1 MNDRIAGT
9 VRTFG
14 CSVVLILAGCST
26 VSVEHPDVG
35 GPRVAEDLCEFSRD
49 EEPEGLS
56 GVTRIGDNR
65 YFSVDDRGGMLHE
78 LEIVLND
85 AGDDG
90 TCTVK
95 RSVRLEGR
103 TDLEGC
109 AYDPLNGWIWVSD
122 EHDTTITAFDPETG
136 KEVAR
141 VDVPE
146 VYRKNVRPNRSFE
159 GLTISPDGFRMYV
172 VNEDTLKCDG
182 RTADEQS
189 GGIVRVQEFVRT
201 GKGAKW
207 LPTRQFRYRTDAVE
221 GSKYEGMALSGVA
234 GLCALG
240 DGALLLLERE
250 MSQKNPL
257 FPSCR
262 ARLYEIDLDT
272 VALEPEKRLVW
283 DEDTMFANY
292 EGICLGPELKDGARS
307 LVLVSDGGGS
317 AEEKVLVLALRG
329 GK

>member
-1 MNDRIAGT
+1 MDTNNIRFVGT
-9 VRTFG
+9 GLVA
-14 CSVVLILAGCST
+14 VVLFGGCST
-26 VSVEHPDVG
+26 LSPASTDEDIG
-35 GPRVAEDLCEFSRD
+35 RTAEDLCEFSRD

-56 GVTRIGDNR
+56 GITRIGGNR

-90 TCTVK
+90 ACTVK

-122 EHDTTITAFDPETG
+122 EHDTTIAAFDPETG

-146 VYRKNVRPNRSFE
+146 VYRKNVRSNRSLE
-159 GLTISPDGFRMYV
+159 GLTISPDGYRMFV
-172 VNEDTLKCDG
+172 ANEDTLKCDG
-182 RTADEQS
+182 PVADSEN
-189 GGIVRVQEFVRT
+189 GGVVRIQELVRA
-201 GKGAKW
+201 GKGAPW
-207 LPTRQFRYRTDAVE
+207 IPTRQFRYRTERID
-221 GSKYEGMALSGVA
+221 GTGFDGKSISGVA
-234 GLCALG
+234 GLCAPG
-240 DGALLLLERE
+240 DGTLLVLERE

-257 FPSCR
+257 FPSFH

-272 VALEPEKRLVW
+272 DAIEPLKRLVW
-283 DEDTMFANY
+283 DENTMFANY
-292 EGICLGPELKDGARS
+292 EGICLGPTLKDGAKS
-307 LVLVSDGGGS
+307 LVLVSDGGGG
-317 AEEKVLVLALRG
+317 ADQNILVLALRG

>member
-1 MNDRIAGT
+1 MEIKRKTLSAAALL
-9 VRTFG
+9 
-14 CSVVLILAGCST
+14 VVALTAGCST
-26 VSVEHPDVG
+26 VRTEPEGSDG
-35 GPRVAEDLCEFSRD
+35 ARTAEDVCEFARD
-49 EEPEGLS
+49 ENPEGLS
-56 GVTRIGDNR
+56 GVTRIGGNR

-103 TDLEGC
+103 VDLEGC
-109 AYDPLNGWIWVSD
+109 AYDPMNGLIWVSD
-122 EHDTTITAFDPETG
+122 EHDTTIAAFDPETG
-136 KEVAR
+136 KEVSR

-146 VYRKNVRPNRSFE
+146 VYRKNVVKNRSFE

-182 RTADEQS
+182 RVADERA
-189 GGIVRVQEFVRT
+189 GGIVRVQEFARA
-201 GKGAKW
+201 GKNAKW

-221 GSKYEGMALSGVA
+221 GSKYAGLSLSGVS
-234 GLCALG
+234 GLCAPG
-240 DGALLLLERE
+240 DGTLLLLERE

-262 ARLYEIDLDT
+262 ARIYEIDLDT
-272 VALEPEKRLVW
+272 MAAEPEKRLVW
-283 DEDTMFANY
+283 EEDTMFANY

-307 LVLVSDGGGS
+307 LILVSDGGGS
-317 AEEKVLVLALRG
+317 AEEKVLVLALSG

>member
-1 MNDRIAGT
+1 MNVNNIRFVGT
-9 VRTFG
+9 GLVAA
-14 CSVVLILAGCST
+14 VLLGGCST
-26 VSVEHPDVG
+26 LSPTLTDEDVG
-35 GPRVAEDLCEFSRD
+35 RTAEDLCEFSRD

-56 GVTRIGDNR
+56 GIARIGGNR

-90 TCTVK
+90 ACTVK

-122 EHDTTITAFDPETG
+122 EHDTTITAFNPETG

-146 VYRKNVRPNRSFE
+146 AYRKNVVANRSFE
-159 GLTISPDGFRMYV
+159 GLTISPDGFRMFV

-201 GKGAKW
+201 GKDAKW

-221 GSKYEGMALSGVA
+221 GSKYEGIALSGVA
-234 GLCALG
+234 GLCAPG
-240 DGALLLLERE
+240 DGTLLLLERE

-262 ARLYEIDLDT
+262 ARLYEVDLDT
-272 VALEPEKRLVW
+272 VAVEPEKRLVW
-283 DEDTMFANY
+283 EEDTMFANY
-292 EGICLGPELKDGARS
+292 EGICLGPVLKGGVQT